1 MEQND
6 QDILQTVP
14 QPHLQTVARARRLS
28 QVLALLNDVA
38 TGTVPANSELLNTAT
53 SGISPR
59 LAHSLVP
66 LLFDSQ
72 ELQALLAQLSEAEA
86 IVLREVVD
94 CGGRVNS
101 RDLAFYFQRKLG
113 WGAEENE
120 QEQDPGSDGEY
131 ARPVESNAGN
141 AAQIVAQVQELLL
154 ATRYPTPRPHGVF
167 ELAVYQLLKW
177 GLLFWGK
184 QTHFAGHNYLS
195 GAHDGVLVA
204 PPSVLLVVRS
214 VWPPAAPAV
223 AAQPTTP
230 MELAAPDAQI
240 QAFQRFLYLY
250 WSYVAAARDGLPLVN
265 NGLLTR
271 TAVRSLCEHLEIAY
285 QSEQMRLESDVPR
298 LLFVRLLLQQ
308 LGLLQ
313 VRQGM
318 LVMRPAQDFFTLPLF
333 ERVRLC
339 YTAYC
344 ESPFWNEMIRLPDIN
359 IRPVPDPLTTAHAE
373 ILHARQQIV
382 LRVLRELTE
391 GETSFD
397 LIVFIARTKLHV
409 PSLLF
414 PRQYGPRAERYSREC
429 NPYGYDFRLRR
440 GWLMHREGWYVV
452 EGGFVRAMLTEP
464 LQWLGLVQLEHQSGR
479 LRFSLVPEAVALFRK
494 LSVTYA
500 YPEEGRLLVQP
511 NFEVVALAPV
521 SEGTL
526 AMLDTFAERIRLEHV
541 AQYRLTKASVVR
553 ALRHGLGS
561 DVLLRY
567 LEQRVG
573 AENKGMA
580 EGNGKSDVPQNV
592 RYSLVEWERQARR
605 MELWPALTVIEVAD
619 AALLDQLLSA
629 DATRELIGRRLTP
642 TLAEVP
648 VQHLAALQER
658 LWQQALLP
666 ALTPVPEHE
675 LTLKGDDGAFPLHE
689 PQWRLH
695 TSGLL
700 EPVYAVLDLYL
711 VAVVAQFSSIDDA
724 SGWPRIT
731 EASLQQALQRGLTL
745 AAILRFL
752 RHYCI
757 NDIPGSLLIRYKLW
771 GNGYQSAKPSIQVEQ
786 SPLLRLSAEVLRD
799 MQADEELAPLLG
811 DEITGAQ
818 HLVRVARANLTQVLA
833 ILQAR
838 GLPVDEEEVTY
849 HAVDAPE
856 DE

>member
-14 QPHLQTVARARRLS
+14 LAHLQMVARARRLS

-38 TGTVPANSELLNTAT
+38 TGTAPANSEPLNAAT
-53 SGISPR
+53 SGIPSH
-59 LAHSLVP
+59 LAHSLAP
-66 LLFDSQ
+66 LLFASQ
-72 ELQALLAQLSEAEA
+72 ELQELLAQLSEAEA
-86 IVLREVVD
+86 SVLREVVD

-113 WGAEENE
+113 WGTEENE
-120 QEQDPGSDGEY
+120 QDQDRDHGSDGES
-131 ARPVESNAGN
+131 ARPVEIHAGDT
-141 AAQIVAQVQELLL
+141 AQIVAQVQELLL
-154 ATRYPTPRPHGVF
+154 ATRYPVPRPHGVF

-184 QTHFAGHNYLS
+184 QTHFGGHSYLS

-204 PPSVLLVVRS
+204 PPSVVLAVRH
-214 VWPPAAPAV
+214 VWPSAV
-223 AAQPTTP
+223 AAQAMTP
-230 MELAAPDAQI
+230 MELTAPAAQI
-240 QAFQRFLYLY
+240 QVFQRLLYLY
-250 WSYVAAARDGLPLVN
+250 WSYVATVRDGLSLVN
-265 NGLLTR
+265 NGLLAR
-271 TAVRSLCEHLEIAY
+271 TSLRALCEHLAIEY

-318 LVMRPAQDFFTLPLF
+318 LVARPAQDFFTLPLF

-344 ESPFWNEMIRLPDIN
+344 ETPFWNEMIRLPDIN
-359 IRPVPDPLTTAHAE
+359 IRPLPDPLTAAHAE
-373 ILHARQQIV
+373 ILHGRQQI
-382 LRVLRELTE
+382 LARVLSELAE
-391 GETSFD
+391 GSISFD

-414 PRQYGPRAERYSREC
+414 PRHYGPRAERYSREC

-479 LRFSLVPEAVALFRK
+479 LYFSLVPEAVALFRK

-541 AQYRLTKASVVR
+541 AQYRLTKASVAR
-553 ALRHGLGS
+553 ALRLGLGS

-573 AENKGMA
+573 EENKGVA

-648 VQHLAALQER
+648 VQHLAALQEQ
-658 LWQQALLP
+658 LWQQELLP
-666 ALTPVPEHE
+666 ALTPVPAHE

-689 PQWRLH
+689 PQWHLH

-711 VAVVAQFSSIDDA
+711 VAIVAQFSNIDEA

-745 AAILRFL
+745 EAILRFL

-771 GNGYQSAKPSIQVEQ
+771 GNGYHSAVPSIQVEQ
-786 SPLLRLSAEVLRD
+786 SPLLRLSGEVLHD
-799 MQADEELAPLLG
+799 LQADEELAPLLG
-811 DEITGAQ
+811 DEITGSQ
-818 HLVRVARANLTQVLA
+818 HLVRVACENLAQVVA

-838 GLPVDEEEVTY
+838 GLSVDEEEVMYRAIDT
-849 HAVDAPE
+849 HE